1 MIIQVHFPFK
11 SSKPDKNALSSIIVL
26 YQEAQFPG
34 RVYLQ
39 QDARIEVIVKK
50 LLGSAILLAQAL
62 QYPPFSRSSLFQA
75 SVDMEK
81 IKVLFVC
88 MGNICRSP
96 TAEGVFAKLLKEQ
109 NLEEYFVID
118 SAGTHAYHVGEPP
131 DLRAQHAALERDIE
145 LTHLRARK
153 VIMGDFEDFDFLLAM
168 DDENYAALMDACPE
182 EYKDK
187 ISYLLDYAPQLDA
200 REVPDPYFGGKY
212 GFERVLDM
220 IEAASAGF
228 LNTLQKT
235 GSINEKVGE

>member
-1 MIIQVHFPFK
+1 M
-11 SSKPDKNALSSIIVL
+11 
-26 YQEAQFPG
+26 G
-34 RVYLQ
+34 
-39 QDARIEVIVKK
+39 
-50 LLGSAILLAQAL
+50 
-62 QYPPFSRSSLFQA
+62 
-75 SVDMEK
+75 MEK

-96 TAEGVFAKLLKEQ
+96 TAEGVFTKLIKEQ
-109 NLEEYFVID
+109 NLEEQFLLD
-118 SAGTHAYHVGEPP
+118 SAGTHAHHAGESP
-131 DLRAQHAALERDIE
+131 DLRAQKAALERGIE

-153 VIMGDFEDFDFLLAM
+153 VVMGDFEDFDFLLAM
-168 DDENYAALMDACPE
+168 DDDNYAALMGACPE

-187 ISYLLDYAPQLDA
+187 VSYFLDYAPQLEA

-235 GSINEKVGE
+235 GTINEKVSE